1 MTHNT
6 TGKGEHMQV
15 KKCEDVPNKPVQTE
29 GAQDVSM
36 RLLLSKE
43 DGARNFVMRMFEI
56 GPGGHTPY
64 HSHDW
69 EHEIFV
75 LEGKGIVSLEGQDY
89 PLSAGDVFLVPEGS
103 MHQFR
108 SAGPQ
113 SFRFLC
119 LVPPR
124 GQA

>member
-1 MTHNT
+1 
-6 TGKGEHMQV
+6 MQI
-15 KKCEDVPNKPVQTE
+15 KKYEEVPNKSVQTE

-56 GPGGHTPY
+56 SPGGHTPY
-64 HSHDW
+64 HAHDW
-69 EHEIFV
+69 EHEVYV
-75 LEGKGIVSLEGQDY
+75 LEGKGIIAYEGQDI
-89 PLSAGDVFLVPEGS
+89 PLSAGNVLLVPEGNK
-103 MHQFR
+103 HQFR
-108 SAGPQ
+108 CAGPQ